1 MEFILVPVIFSAAL
15 LLLSIG
21 KLFGR
26 KGISG
31 GCKSHS
37 PIHGVNVSCGACAGR
52 EDKLVKT
59 GDHAGLRNIAQLGYP
74 GRNRPFIEHIDFKP
88 DQFN

>member
-1 MEFILVPVIFSAAL
+1 MEFLLVPIIFSASL

-26 KGISG
+26 KGING

-37 PIHGVNVSCGACAGR
+37 PINGVNVSCGACAR
-52 EDKLVKT
+52 KEDKLVHT

-74 GRNRPFIEHIDFKP
+74 GRKRPFIERVDFKP
-88 DQFN
+88 EKFN